1 MALLKIVCPHCYRES
16 ANSLV
21 CTSLGCGKR
30 IAMPVRLFPRSR
42 ALYAAHQYPKPA
54 DGILDRFVHNA
65 HRDARRFHE
74 RNRGKPNAN

>member
-42 ALYAAHQYPKPA
+42 AKSVDRKHRTMRVAHSPK
-54 DGILDRFVHNA
+54 
-65 HRDARRFHE
+65 RRTT
-74 RNRGKPNAN
+74 R